1 MIEYFTALVI
11 AYTLHGHDIETAVWF
26 ESEKHCSRAMENRSA
41 DFIYDYLF
49 DLYGNDIS
57 MGCYPT
63 DRVSK
68 LVNRKYDQKR
78 RSDMGDEQLSMFQ
91 AAQLK
96 WLKQQ
101 VDNLQDEKGR
111 RDARPGIER
120 ELWAARDELNDYVN
134 QLKAIGIR
142 IHGGR

>member
-1 MIEYFTALVI
+1 
-11 AYTLHGHDIETAVWF
+11 
-26 ESEKHCSRAMENRSA
+26 
-41 DFIYDYLF
+41 
-49 DLYGNDIS
+49 
-57 MGCYPT
+57 
-63 DRVSK
+63 
-68 LVNRKYDQKR
+68 
-78 RSDMGDEQLSMFQ
+78 MGDEQLSMFQ

-134 QLKAIGIR
+134 ELKAIGIR
-142 IHGGR
+142 IYGGR

>member
-1 MIEYFTALVI
+1 
-11 AYTLHGHDIETAVWF
+11 
-26 ESEKHCSRAMENRSA
+26 
-41 DFIYDYLF
+41 
-49 DLYGNDIS
+49 
-57 MGCYPT
+57 
-63 DRVSK
+63 
-68 LVNRKYDQKR
+68 
-78 RSDMGDEQLSMFQ
+78 MGDEQLSMFQ

-134 QLKAIGIR
+134 ELKAIGIR

>member
-1 MIEYFTALVI
+1 
-11 AYTLHGHDIETAVWF
+11 
-26 ESEKHCSRAMENRSA
+26 
-41 DFIYDYLF
+41 
-49 DLYGNDIS
+49 
-57 MGCYPT
+57 
-63 DRVSK
+63 
-68 LVNRKYDQKR
+68 
-78 RSDMGDEQLSMFQ
+78 MGDEQLSVFQ

-101 VDNLQDEKGR
+101 GDNLQDEKGR

-134 QLKAIGIR
+134 ELKAIGIR